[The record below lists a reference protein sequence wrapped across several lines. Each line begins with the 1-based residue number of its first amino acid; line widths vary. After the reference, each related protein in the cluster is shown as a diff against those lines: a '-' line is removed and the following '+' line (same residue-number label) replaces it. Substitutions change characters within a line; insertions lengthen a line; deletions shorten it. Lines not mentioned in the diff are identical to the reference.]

1 MNFMEVC
8 GTHTHAIAKNGIKSI
23 ISSDIKLISGPGCP
37 VCVTSQSDID
47 KALWLASQ
55 KDVIFCTFGDM
66 LKVPGSDGNSLEKLR
81 AEGFFIKIVTSAYEA
96 LEIALKNK
104 DKKIIFMAIGF
115 ETTSP
120 TVAATILKAS
130 TMNIENFFIFVT
142 HKLIIPAIEML
153 LNEKDIQI
161 DGFIL
166 PGHVSTILGIKP
178 YKFIAEKYKKAGVIT
193 GFEPEDILQG
203 INMLVNQVKNRDY
216 KIEIQY
222 KRAVNPEGNPKAKDI
237 LFKVFE
243 NSDSEWRGLGIIKKS
258 GLKLKKEFENF
269 DAEKKIEIPDFES
282 KEISGCICG
291 EILKGVKE
299 PFECKLF
306 GKVCTPLNPV
316 GPCMV
321 SSEGTCSAYFK
332 YNRG

>member
-8 GTHTHAIAKNGIKSI
+8 GTHTHVIAKSGIKSI
-23 ISSDIKLISGPGCP
+23 LSSDIKLISGPGCP

-66 LKVPGSDGNSLEKLR
+66 LKVPGSDGNSLEKFR
-81 AEGFFIKIVTSAYEA
+81 ADGFKIKVVTSAYEA
-96 LEIALKNK
+96 LEIAIKNK
-104 DKKIIFMAIGF
+104 DKKVIFMAIGF

-130 TMNIENFFIFVT
+130 AMNIENFFIFVT

-153 LNEKDIQI
+153 LNEKDIHI

-166 PGHVSTILGIKP
+166 PGHVSTILGIEP

-203 INMLVNQVKNRDY
+203 INMLVNQVKNSDY

-222 KRAVNPEGNPKAKDI
+222 KRAVNPEGNPKAIDI

-243 NSDSEWRGLGIIKKS
+243 KSDSEWRGLGIIERS

-269 DAEKKIEIPDFES
+269 DAEKIFKIPNFKS
-282 KEISGCICG
+282 KEIPGCICG

-306 GKVCTPLNPV
+306 GKICTPLNPV